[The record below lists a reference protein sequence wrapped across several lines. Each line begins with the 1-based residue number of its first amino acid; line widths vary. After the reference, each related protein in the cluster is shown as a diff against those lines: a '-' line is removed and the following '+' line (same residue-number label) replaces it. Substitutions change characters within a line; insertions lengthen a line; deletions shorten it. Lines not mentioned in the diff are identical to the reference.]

1 MKIRRL
7 ERLKMVVTK
16 VFQIKQPGNL
26 KNAINY
32 IVNDAKTLKAD
43 DMNDPENIFSYE
55 VQGEEV
61 FKRLVSGY
69 DLTDSSDKDTVYD
82 DFILTK
88 MSADSLNGND
98 RLSDLKN
105 PDRVLAHHLIQS
117 FSPDD
122 NLTPEEIHEIGRK
135 TVLELTGGNHQFIIA
150 THMDKGHIHNHIIF
164 NTTNSTTLKKF
175 EWKKGTKQSLSKIS
189 DKHSELAGAKI
200 IEPKMNNSYTKYSA
214 WRRQNNYRFE
224 IKERLDFLL
233 KHSLSLEDFK
243 QKAAALDL
251 QIDFS
256 GKFVKYKLLD
266 QPQQRNVRDN
276 TLSKKGLY
284 SLEKI
289 KERIS
294 KNQLVFDVE
303 ELKAQYQESKE
314 KTANDFEL
322 KLEVE
327 SWQVEQ
333 ESKQGIYVQ
342 MDMGAL
348 NSGTILIPSHKV
360 DKNEDGNYTI
370 YIKEKDYFYFLNPD
384 QSQKNRYMMG
394 LTVARQLAKQNGE
407 TLVTKNAQISSMR
420 ELIKEYNFLVE
431 HGVTDGAQFQHLEER
446 FNEKIET
453 TQEELRQLD
462 ERLGRYHKIEGALLA
477 IQKSPENSLT
487 SVQLLDDLGVP
498 KDIGLEDVSQLIKQF
513 QIEKGALQEFFDD
526 TLKHYTDYRDIK
538 EHVRSREE
546 KVDRRFEDEK
556 VL

>member
-1 MKIRRL
+1 
-7 ERLKMVVTK
+7 MVVIKTPK
-16 VFQIKQPGNL
+16 QIKTPSNL
-26 KNAINY
+26 KIAVRY
-32 IVNDAKTLKAD
+32 ILNEAKTLVSGTAESD
-43 DMNDPENIFSYE
+43 VDFPLVYHD
-55 VQGEEV
+55 GELQM
-61 FKRLVSGY
+61 KLVSGNGI
-69 DLTDSSDKDTVYD
+69 SDFSVADEEMVMTKLAAAFKKGD
-82 DFILTK
+82 D
-88 MSADSLNGND
+88 
-98 RLSDLKN
+98 DLKELSSGKQ
-105 PDRVLAHHLIQS
+105 VLAHHIIQS

-122 NLTPEEIHEIGRK
+122 NLTPEQVHEIGRQ
-135 TVLELTGGNHQFIIA
+135 TMLELTGGNYEFVIA
-150 THMDKGHIHNHIIF
+150 THTDKDHLHNHIIL
-164 NTTNSTTLKKF
+164 NTTNTSTLKKF
-175 EWKKGTKQSLSKIS
+175 RWEKKTLKNLRAIS
-189 DKHSELAGAKI
+189 DKYAARYGAKI
-200 IEPKMNNSYTKYSA
+200 IKPTMKNSYTKYSA

-243 QKAAALDL
+243 HKAAALDL

-266 QPQQRNVRDN
+266 QPQQRNVRDD

-303 ELKAQYQESKE
+303 ELKEQYQESKE

-431 HGVTDGAQFQHLEER
+431 HGVTDGTQFQHLEER
-446 FNEKIET
+446 FNEKIEA

-477 IQKSPENSLT
+477 IQKSPENSLAA
-487 SVQLLDDLGVP
+487 VQLLDDLGVP
-498 KDIGLEDVSQLIKQF
+498 KDMGLEDVSQLIKQF

-556 VL
+556 TL

>member
-1 MKIRRL
+1 
-7 ERLKMVVTK
+7 MVVIKSPT
-16 VFQIKQPGNL
+16 QIKTPANL
-26 KNAINY
+26 KRAVNY
-32 IVNDAKTLKAD
+32 ILNEAKTLVSGTAESVLD
-43 DMNDPENIFSYE
+43 FPLVYHD
-55 VQGEEV
+55 GELQM
-61 FKRLVSGY
+61 KLVSGNGI
-69 DLTDSSDKDTVYD
+69 SDFSVADEEMVMTKLAAAFKKGD
-82 DFILTK
+82 D
-88 MSADSLNGND
+88 
-98 RLSDLKN
+98 DLKELSSGKQ
-105 PDRVLAHHLIQS
+105 VLAHHIIQS

-122 NLTPEEIHEIGRK
+122 NLTPEQVHEIGRQ
-135 TVLELTGGNHQFIIA
+135 TMLELTGGNYEFVIA
-150 THMDKGHIHNHIIF
+150 THTDKDHLHNHIIL
-164 NTTNSTTLKKF
+164 NTTNTSTLKKF
-175 EWKKGTKQSLSKIS
+175 RWEKKTLKNLRAIS
-189 DKHSELAGAKI
+189 DKYAARYGAKI
-200 IEPKMNNSYTKYSA
+200 IEPTMKNSYTKYSA

-224 IKERLDFLL
+224 IKERLDFLM

-243 QKAAALDL
+243 HKAAALDL

-266 QPQQRNVRDN
+266 QPQQRNVRDD

-303 ELKAQYQESKE
+303 ELKEQYQESKE

-394 LTVARQLAKQNGE
+394 LTVARQLSKQNGE

-431 HGVTDGAQFQHLEER
+431 HGVTDGTQFQHLEER
-446 FNEKIET
+446 FNEKIEA

-477 IQKSPENSLT
+477 IQQSPENSLAA
-487 SVQLLDDLGVP
+487 VQLLDDLGVP
-498 KDIGLEDVSQLIKQF
+498 KDMGLEDVSQLIKQF

-526 TLKHYTDYRDIK
+526 TLKHYTDYRDVK

-546 KVDRRFEDEK
+546 KVDRRFEDGK
-556 VL
+556 TL

>member
-1 MKIRRL
+1 
-7 ERLKMVVTK
+7 MVVIKTPK
-16 VFQIKQPGNL
+16 QIKTPSNL
-26 KNAINY
+26 KIAVRY
-32 IVNDAKTLKAD
+32 ILNEAKTLVSGTVE
-43 DMNDPENIFSYE
+43 NDLDFPLVYHD
-55 VQGEEV
+55 GE
-61 FKRLVSGY
+61 FQMKLVSGNGI
-69 DLTDSSDKDTVYD
+69 SDFSVADEEMVMTKLAAAFKKGD
-82 DFILTK
+82 D
-88 MSADSLNGND
+88 
-98 RLSDLKN
+98 DLKELSSGKQ
-105 PDRVLAHHLIQS
+105 VLAHHIIQS

-122 NLTPEEIHEIGRK
+122 NLTPEQVHEIGRQ
-135 TVLELTGGNHQFIIA
+135 TMLELTGGNYEFVIA
-150 THMDKGHIHNHIIF
+150 THTDKDHLHNHIIL
-164 NTTNSTTLKKF
+164 NTTNTSTLKKF
-175 EWKKGTKQSLSKIS
+175 RWEKKTLKNLRAIS
-189 DKHSELAGAKI
+189 DKYAARYGAKI
-200 IEPKMNNSYTKYSA
+200 IEPTMKNSYTKYSA

-243 QKAAALDL
+243 HKAAALDL

-266 QPQQRNVRDN
+266 QPQQRNVRDD

-303 ELKAQYQESKE
+303 ELKEQYQESKE

-431 HGVTDGAQFQHLEER
+431 HGVTDGTQFQHLEER
-446 FNEKIET
+446 FNEKIEA

-477 IQKSPENSLT
+477 IQKSPENSLAA
-487 SVQLLDDLGVP
+487 VQLLDDLRVP
-498 KDIGLEDVSQLIKQF
+498 KDMGLEDVSQLIKQF

-556 VL
+556 TL

>member
-1 MKIRRL
+1 
-7 ERLKMVVTK
+7 MVVIKTPK
-16 VFQIKQPGNL
+16 QIKTPSNL
-26 KNAINY
+26 KIAVRY
-32 IVNDAKTLKAD
+32 ILNEAKTLVSGTAESD
-43 DMNDPENIFSYE
+43 LDFPLVYHN
-55 VQGEEV
+55 GELQM
-61 FKRLVSGY
+61 KLVSGNGI
-69 DLTDSSDKDTVYD
+69 SDFSVADEEMVMTKLAAAFKKGD
-82 DFILTK
+82 D
-88 MSADSLNGND
+88 
-98 RLSDLKN
+98 DLKELSSGKQ
-105 PDRVLAHHLIQS
+105 VLAHHIIQS

-122 NLTPEEIHEIGRK
+122 NLTPEQVHEIGRQ
-135 TVLELTGGNHQFIIA
+135 TMLELTGGNYEFVIA
-150 THMDKGHIHNHIIF
+150 THTDKDHLHNHIIL
-164 NTTNSTTLKKF
+164 NTTNTSTLKKF
-175 EWKKGTKQSLSKIS
+175 RWEKKTLKNLRAIS
-189 DKHSELAGAKI
+189 DKYAARYGAKI
-200 IEPKMNNSYTKYSA
+200 IEPTMKNSYTKYSA

-243 QKAAALDL
+243 QKAAALNL

-266 QPQQRNVRDN
+266 QPQQRNVRDD

-303 ELKAQYQESKE
+303 ELKEQYQESKE

-420 ELIKEYNFLVE
+420 DLIKEYNFLVE
-431 HGVTDGAQFQHLEER
+431 HGVTDGTQFQHLEER
-446 FNEKIET
+446 FNEKIEA

-462 ERLGRYHKIEGALLA
+462 ERLGRYHKIEGALLT
-477 IQKSPENSLT
+477 IQQSPENSLAA
-487 SVQLLDDLGVP
+487 VQLLDDLGVP
-498 KDIGLEDVSQLIKQF
+498 KDMGLEDVSQLIKQF

>member
-1 MKIRRL
+1 
-7 ERLKMVVTK
+7 MVVIKTPK
-16 VFQIKQPGNL
+16 QIKTPSNL
-26 KNAINY
+26 KIAVRY
-32 IVNDAKTLKAD
+32 ILNEAKTLVSGTAESD
-43 DMNDPENIFSYE
+43 LDFPLVYHD
-55 VQGEEV
+55 GELQM
-61 FKRLVSGY
+61 KLVSGNGI
-69 DLTDSSDKDTVYD
+69 SDFSVADEEMVMTKLAAAFKKGD
-82 DFILTK
+82 D
-88 MSADSLNGND
+88 
-98 RLSDLKN
+98 DLKELSSGKQ
-105 PDRVLAHHLIQS
+105 VLAHHIIQS

-122 NLTPEEIHEIGRK
+122 NLTPEQVHEIGRQ
-135 TVLELTGGNHQFIIA
+135 TMLELTGGNYEFVIA
-150 THMDKGHIHNHIIF
+150 THTDKDHLHNHIIL
-164 NTTNSTTLKKF
+164 NTTNTSTLKKF
-175 EWKKGTKQSLSKIS
+175 RWEKKTLKNLRAIS
-189 DKHSELAGAKI
+189 DKYAARYGAKI
-200 IEPKMNNSYTKYSA
+200 IEPTMKNSYTKYSA

-243 QKAAALDL
+243 HKAAALDL

-266 QPQQRNVRDN
+266 QPQQRNVRDD

-294 KNQLVFDVE
+294 KNQLVFDVK
-303 ELKAQYQESKE
+303 ELKEQYQESKE

-431 HGVTDGAQFQHLEER
+431 HGVTDGTQFQHLEER
-446 FNEKIET
+446 FNEKIEA

-477 IQKSPENSLT
+477 IQKSPENSLAA
-487 SVQLLDDLGVP
+487 VQLLDDLGVP
-498 KDIGLEDVSQLIKQF
+498 KDMGLEDVSQLIKQF

-556 VL
+556 TL

>member
-1 MKIRRL
+1 
-7 ERLKMVVTK
+7 MVVIKSPT
-16 VFQIKQPGNL
+16 QIKTPANL
-26 KNAINY
+26 KRAVNY
-32 IVNDAKTLKAD
+32 ILNEAKTLVSGTAESD
-43 DMNDPENIFSYE
+43 LDFPLVYHN
-55 VQGEEV
+55 GELQM
-61 FKRLVSGY
+61 KLVSGNGI
-69 DLTDSSDKDTVYD
+69 SDFSVADEEMVMTKLAAAFKKGD
-82 DFILTK
+82 D
-88 MSADSLNGND
+88 
-98 RLSDLKN
+98 DLKELSSGKQ
-105 PDRVLAHHLIQS
+105 VLAHHIIQS

-122 NLTPEEIHEIGRK
+122 NLTPEQVHEIGRQ
-135 TVLELTGGNHQFIIA
+135 TMLELTGGNYEFVIA
-150 THMDKGHIHNHIIF
+150 THTDKDHLHNHIIL
-164 NTTNSTTLKKF
+164 NTTNTSTLKKF
-175 EWKKGTKQSLSKIS
+175 RWEKKTLKNLRAIS
-189 DKHSELAGAKI
+189 DKYAARYGAKI
-200 IEPKMNNSYTKYSA
+200 IEPTMKNSYTKYSA

-243 QKAAALDL
+243 HKATSLDL

-266 QPQQRNVRDN
+266 QPQQRNVRDDA
-276 TLSKKGLY
+276 LSKKGLY

-303 ELKAQYQESKE
+303 ELKEQYQKSKE

-407 TLVTKNAQISSMR
+407 TLVTKNAQISSIR

-431 HGVTDGAQFQHLEER
+431 HGVTDGTQFQHLEER
-446 FNEKIET
+446 FNEKIEA

-462 ERLGRYHKIEGALLA
+462 DRLGRYHKIEGALLA
-477 IQKSPENSLT
+477 IQRSPENSLAA
-487 SVQLLDDLGVP
+487 VQLLDDLGVP
-498 KDIGLEDVSQLIKQF
+498 KDMGLEDVSQLIKQF

>member
-1 MKIRRL
+1 
-7 ERLKMVVTK
+7 MVVIKTPK
-16 VFQIKQPGNL
+16 QIKTPSNL
-26 KNAINY
+26 KIAVRY
-32 IVNDAKTLKAD
+32 ILNEAKTLVSETTESD
-43 DMNDPENIFSYE
+43 LDFPLVYHN
-55 VQGEEV
+55 GELQM
-61 FKRLVSGY
+61 KLVSGNGI
-69 DLTDSSDKDTVYD
+69 SDFSVADEEMVMTKLAAAFKKGD
-82 DFILTK
+82 D
-88 MSADSLNGND
+88 
-98 RLSDLKN
+98 DLKELSSGKQ
-105 PDRVLAHHLIQS
+105 VLAHHIIQS

-122 NLTPEEIHEIGRK
+122 NLTPEQVHEIGRQMM
-135 TVLELTGGNHQFIIA
+135 LELTGGNYEFVIA
-150 THMDKGHIHNHIIF
+150 THTDKDHLHNHIIL
-164 NTTNSTTLKKF
+164 NTTNTSTLKKF
-175 EWKKGTKQSLSKIS
+175 RWEKKTLKNLRAIS
-189 DKHSELAGAKI
+189 DKYAARYGAKI
-200 IEPKMNNSYTKYSA
+200 IEPTMKNSYTKYSA

-224 IKERLDFLL
+224 IKDRLDFLL

-243 QKAAALDL
+243 QKAVALDL
-251 QIDFS
+251 QVDFS

-266 QPQQRNVRDN
+266 HPQQRNVRDD

-289 KERIS
+289 RERIS

-303 ELKAQYQESKE
+303 ELKEQYQESKE

-431 HGVTDGAQFQHLEER
+431 HGVTDGTQFQHLEER

-462 ERLGRYHKIEGALLA
+462 KRLGRYHKIEGALLA

-498 KDIGLEDVSQLIKQF
+498 KDMGLEDVSQLIKQF

>member
-1 MKIRRL
+1 
-7 ERLKMVVTK
+7 MVVIKTPK
-16 VFQIKQPGNL
+16 QIKTPSNL
-26 KNAINY
+26 KIAVRY
-32 IVNDAKTLKAD
+32 ILNEAKTLVSGTAESD
-43 DMNDPENIFSYE
+43 LDFPLVYHD
-55 VQGEEV
+55 GELQM
-61 FKRLVSGY
+61 KLVSGNGI
-69 DLTDSSDKDTVYD
+69 SDFSVADEEMVMTKLAAAFKKGD
-82 DFILTK
+82 D
-88 MSADSLNGND
+88 
-98 RLSDLKN
+98 DLKELSSGKQ
-105 PDRVLAHHLIQS
+105 VLAHHIIQS

-122 NLTPEEIHEIGRK
+122 NLTPEQVHEIGRQ
-135 TVLELTGGNHQFIIA
+135 TMLELTGGNYEFVIA
-150 THMDKGHIHNHIIF
+150 THTDKDHLHNHIIL
-164 NTTNSTTLKKF
+164 NTTNTSTLKKF
-175 EWKKGTKQSLSKIS
+175 RWEKKTLKNLRAIS
-189 DKHSELAGAKI
+189 DKYAARYGAKI
-200 IEPKMNNSYTKYSA
+200 IEPTMKNSYTKYSA

-243 QKAAALDL
+243 HKAAALDL

-266 QPQQRNVRDN
+266 QPQQRNVRDD

-303 ELKAQYQESKE
+303 ELKEQYQESKE

-431 HGVTDGAQFQHLEER
+431 HGVTDGTQFQHLEER
-446 FNEKIET
+446 FNEKIEA

-477 IQKSPENSLT
+477 IQKSPENSLAA
-487 SVQLLDDLGVP
+487 VQLLDDLGVP
-498 KDIGLEDVSQLIKQF
+498 KDMGLEDVSQLIKQF

-538 EHVRSREE
+538 EQVRSREE
-546 KVDRRFEDEK
+546 KVDQRFEDEK
-556 VL
+556 TL

>member
-1 MKIRRL
+1 
-7 ERLKMVVTK
+7 MVVIKTPK
-16 VFQIKQPGNL
+16 QIKTPSNL
-26 KNAINY
+26 KIAVRY
-32 IVNDAKTLKAD
+32 ILNEAKTLVSETAESD
-43 DMNDPENIFSYE
+43 LDFPLVYHN
-55 VQGEEV
+55 GELQM
-61 FKRLVSGY
+61 KLVSGNGI
-69 DLTDSSDKDTVYD
+69 SDFSVADEEMVMTKLAAAFKKGD
-82 DFILTK
+82 D
-88 MSADSLNGND
+88 
-98 RLSDLKN
+98 DLKELSSGKQ
-105 PDRVLAHHLIQS
+105 VLAHHIIQS

-122 NLTPEEIHEIGRK
+122 NLTPEQVHEIGCQ
-135 TVLELTGGNHQFIIA
+135 TMLELTGGNYEFVIA
-150 THMDKGHIHNHIIF
+150 THTDKDHLHNHIIL
-164 NTTNSTTLKKF
+164 NTTNTSTLKKF
-175 EWKKGTKQSLSKIS
+175 RWEKKTLKNLRAIS
-189 DKHSELAGAKI
+189 DKYAARYGAKI
-200 IEPKMNNSYTKYSA
+200 IEPTMKNSYTKYSA

-243 QKAAALDL
+243 HKAAALDL

-303 ELKAQYQESKE
+303 ELKEQYQESKE

-431 HGVTDGAQFQHLEER
+431 HGVTDGTQFQHLEER
-446 FNEKIET
+446 FNEKIEA

-477 IQKSPENSLT
+477 IQKSPENSLAAI
-487 SVQLLDDLGVP
+487 QLLDDLGVP
-498 KDIGLEDVSQLIKQF
+498 KDMGLEDVSQLIKQF

-546 KVDRRFEDEK
+546 KVARRFEDEK
-556 VL
+556 TL

>member
-1 MKIRRL
+1 
-7 ERLKMVVTK
+7 MVVIKTPK
-16 VFQIKQPGNL
+16 QIKTPSNL
-26 KNAINY
+26 KIAVRY
-32 IVNDAKTLKAD
+32 ILNEAKTLVSGTAESD
-43 DMNDPENIFSYE
+43 LDFPLVYHD
-55 VQGEEV
+55 GELQM
-61 FKRLVSGY
+61 KLVSGNGI
-69 DLTDSSDKDTVYD
+69 SDFSVADEEMVMTKLAAAFKKGD
-82 DFILTK
+82 D
-88 MSADSLNGND
+88 
-98 RLSDLKN
+98 DLKELSSGKQ
-105 PDRVLAHHLIQS
+105 VLAHHIIQS

-122 NLTPEEIHEIGRK
+122 NLTPEQVHEIGRQ
-135 TVLELTGGNHQFIIA
+135 TMLELTGGNYEFVIA
-150 THMDKGHIHNHIIF
+150 THTDKDHLHNHIIL
-164 NTTNSTTLKKF
+164 NTTNTSTLKKF
-175 EWKKGTKQSLSKIS
+175 RWEKKTLKNLRAIS
-189 DKHSELAGAKI
+189 DKYAARYGAKI
-200 IEPKMNNSYTKYSA
+200 IEPTMKNSYTKYSA

-243 QKAAALDL
+243 HKAAALDL

-266 QPQQRNVRDN
+266 QPQQRNVRDD

-303 ELKAQYQESKE
+303 ELKEQYQESKE

-431 HGVTDGAQFQHLEER
+431 HGVTDGTQFQHLEER
-446 FNEKIET
+446 FNEKIEA

-477 IQKSPENSLT
+477 IQQSPENSLAA
-487 SVQLLDDLGVP
+487 VQLLDDLGAP
-498 KDIGLEDVSQLIKQF
+498 KDMGLEDVSQLIKQF

-526 TLKHYTDYRDIK
+526 TLKHYTDYRDVK

-546 KVDRRFEDEK
+546 KVDRRFEDGK
-556 VL
+556 TL

>member
-1 MKIRRL
+1 
-7 ERLKMVVTK
+7 MVVIKTPK
-16 VFQIKQPGNL
+16 QIKTPSNL
-26 KNAINY
+26 KIAVRY
-32 IVNDAKTLKAD
+32 ILNEAKTLVSETAESD
-43 DMNDPENIFSYE
+43 LDFPLVYHN
-55 VQGEEV
+55 GELQM
-61 FKRLVSGY
+61 KLVSGNGI
-69 DLTDSSDKDTVYD
+69 SDFSVADEEMVMTKLAAAFKKGD
-82 DFILTK
+82 D
-88 MSADSLNGND
+88 
-98 RLSDLKN
+98 DLKELSSGKQ
-105 PDRVLAHHLIQS
+105 VLAHHIIQS

-122 NLTPEEIHEIGRK
+122 NLTPEQVHEIGRQ
-135 TVLELTGGNHQFIIA
+135 TMLELTGGNYEFVIA
-150 THMDKGHIHNHIIF
+150 THTDKDHLHNHIIL
-164 NTTNSTTLKKF
+164 NTTNTSTLKKF
-175 EWKKGTKQSLSKIS
+175 RWEKKTLKNLRAIS
-189 DKHSELAGAKI
+189 DKYAARYGAKI
-200 IEPKMNNSYTKYSA
+200 IEPTMKNSYTKYSA

-243 QKAAALDL
+243 HKAAALDL

-266 QPQQRNVRDN
+266 QPQQRNVRDD

-303 ELKAQYQESKE
+303 ELKEQYQESKE

-431 HGVTDGAQFQHLEER
+431 HGVTDGTQFQHLEER
-446 FNEKIET
+446 FNEKIEA

-477 IQKSPENSLT
+477 IQKSPENSLAA
-487 SVQLLDDLGVP
+487 VQLLDDLGVP
-498 KDIGLEDVSQLIKQF
+498 KDMGLEDVSQLIKQF

>member
-1 MKIRRL
+1 
-7 ERLKMVVTK
+7 MVVIKTPK
-16 VFQIKQPGNL
+16 QIKTPSNL
-26 KNAINY
+26 KIAVRY
-32 IVNDAKTLKAD
+32 ILNEAKTLVSETAESD
-43 DMNDPENIFSYE
+43 LDFPLVYHN
-55 VQGEEV
+55 GELQM
-61 FKRLVSGY
+61 KLVSGNGI
-69 DLTDSSDKDTVYD
+69 SDFSVADEEMVMTKLAAAFKKGD
-82 DFILTK
+82 D
-88 MSADSLNGND
+88 
-98 RLSDLKN
+98 DLKELSSGKQ
-105 PDRVLAHHLIQS
+105 VLAHHIIQS

-122 NLTPEEIHEIGRK
+122 NLTPEQVHEIGRQ
-135 TVLELTGGNHQFIIA
+135 TMLELTGGNYEFVIA
-150 THMDKGHIHNHIIF
+150 THTDKDHLHNHIIL
-164 NTTNSTTLKKF
+164 NTTNTSTLKKF
-175 EWKKGTKQSLSKIS
+175 RWEKKTLKNLRAIS
-189 DKHSELAGAKI
+189 DKNAARYGAKI
-200 IEPKMNNSYTKYSA
+200 IEPTMKNSYTKYSA

-243 QKAAALDL
+243 QKAAALNL

-266 QPQQRNVRDN
+266 QPQQRNVRDD

-303 ELKAQYQESKE
+303 ELKEQYQESKE

-360 DKNEDGNYTI
+360 DKNEDGNYII

-431 HGVTDGAQFQHLEER
+431 HGVTDGTQFQHLEER
-446 FNEKIET
+446 FNEKIES

-462 ERLGRYHKIEGALLA
+462 DRLGRYHKIEGALLA
-477 IQKSPENSLT
+477 IQQSPENSLAA
-487 SVQLLDDLGVP
+487 VQLLDDLGVP
-498 KDIGLEDVSQLIKQF
+498 KDMGLEDVSQLIKQF

-526 TLKHYTDYRDIK
+526 TLKHYTDYRDVK

-546 KVDRRFEDEK
+546 KVDRRFEDGK
-556 VL
+556 TL

>member
-1 MKIRRL
+1 
-7 ERLKMVVTK
+7 MVVIKTPK
-16 VFQIKQPGNL
+16 QIKTPSNL
-26 KNAINY
+26 KIAVRY
-32 IVNDAKTLKAD
+32 ILNEAKTLVSETAESD
-43 DMNDPENIFSYE
+43 LDFPLVYHN
-55 VQGEEV
+55 GELQM
-61 FKRLVSGY
+61 KLVSGNGI
-69 DLTDSSDKDTVYD
+69 SDFSVADEEMVMTKLAAAFKKGD
-82 DFILTK
+82 D
-88 MSADSLNGND
+88 
-98 RLSDLKN
+98 DLKELSSGKQ
-105 PDRVLAHHLIQS
+105 VLAHHIIQS

-122 NLTPEEIHEIGRK
+122 NLTPEQVHEIGRQMM
-135 TVLELTGGNHQFIIA
+135 LELTGGNYEFVIA
-150 THMDKGHIHNHIIF
+150 THTDKDHLHNHIIL
-164 NTTNSTTLKKF
+164 NTTNTSTLKKF
-175 EWKKGTKQSLSKIS
+175 RWEKKTLKNLRAIS
-189 DKHSELAGAKI
+189 DKYAARYGAKI
-200 IEPKMNNSYTKYSA
+200 IEPTMKNSYTKYSA

-224 IKERLDFLL
+224 IKDRLDFLL

-243 QKAAALDL
+243 QKAVALDL
-251 QIDFS
+251 QVDFS

-266 QPQQRNVRDN
+266 HPQQRNVRDD

-303 ELKAQYQESKE
+303 ELKEQYQESKE
-314 KTANDFEL
+314 KTANDFDL

-431 HGVTDGAQFQHLEER
+431 HGVTDGAQFQHLEDR
-446 FNEKIET
+446 FNEKIEA

-477 IQKSPENSLT
+477 IQQSPESSLVA
-487 SVQLLDDLGVP
+487 VQLLADLGVP
-498 KDIGLEDVSQLIKQF
+498 KDMGLEDVSQLIKQF

-526 TLKHYTDYRDIK
+526 TLKHYTNYRDVK

-556 VL
+556 VF

>member
-1 MKIRRL
+1 
-7 ERLKMVVTK
+7 MVVIKTPK
-16 VFQIKQPGNL
+16 QIKTPSNL
-26 KNAINY
+26 KIAVRY
-32 IVNDAKTLKAD
+32 ILNEAKTLVSGTAESD
-43 DMNDPENIFSYE
+43 LDFPLVYHD
-55 VQGEEV
+55 GELQM
-61 FKRLVSGY
+61 KLVSGNGI
-69 DLTDSSDKDTVYD
+69 SDFSVADEEMVMTKLAAAFKKGD
-82 DFILTK
+82 D
-88 MSADSLNGND
+88 
-98 RLSDLKN
+98 DLKELSSGKQ
-105 PDRVLAHHLIQS
+105 VLAHHIIQS

-122 NLTPEEIHEIGRK
+122 NLTPEQVHEIGRQ
-135 TVLELTGGNHQFIIA
+135 TMLELTGGNYEFVIA
-150 THMDKGHIHNHIIF
+150 THTDKDHLHNHIIL
-164 NTTNSTTLKKF
+164 NTTNTSTLKKF
-175 EWKKGTKQSLSKIS
+175 RWEKKTLKNLRAIS
-189 DKHSELAGAKI
+189 DKYAARYGAKI
-200 IEPKMNNSYTKYSA
+200 IEPTMKNSYTKYSA

-243 QKAAALDL
+243 HKAAALNL

-266 QPQQRNVRDN
+266 QPQQRNVRDD

-303 ELKAQYQESKE
+303 ELKEQYQESKE

-407 TLVTKNAQISSMR
+407 ILVTKNAQISSMR

-431 HGVTDGAQFQHLEER
+431 HGVTDGTQFQHLEER
-446 FNEKIET
+446 FNEKIEA

-477 IQKSPENSLT
+477 IQKSPENSLAAI
-487 SVQLLDDLGVP
+487 QLLDDLGVP
-498 KDIGLEDVSQLIKQF
+498 KDMGLEDVSQLIKQF

-556 VL
+556 TL

>member
-1 MKIRRL
+1 
-7 ERLKMVVTK
+7 MVVIKTPK
-16 VFQIKQPGNL
+16 QIKTPSNL
-26 KNAINY
+26 KIAVRY
-32 IVNDAKTLKAD
+32 ILNEAKTLVSETTESD
-43 DMNDPENIFSYE
+43 LDFPLVYHN
-55 VQGEEV
+55 GELQM
-61 FKRLVSGY
+61 KLVSGNGI
-69 DLTDSSDKDTVYD
+69 SDFSVADEEMVMTKLAAAFKKGD
-82 DFILTK
+82 D
-88 MSADSLNGND
+88 
-98 RLSDLKN
+98 DLKELSSGKQ
-105 PDRVLAHHLIQS
+105 VLAHHIIQS

-122 NLTPEEIHEIGRK
+122 NLTPEQVHEIGRQ
-135 TVLELTGGNHQFIIA
+135 TMLELTGGNYEFVIA
-150 THMDKGHIHNHIIF
+150 THTDKDHLHNHIIL
-164 NTTNSTTLKKF
+164 NTTNTSTLKKF
-175 EWKKGTKQSLSKIS
+175 RWEKKTLKNLRAIS
-189 DKHSELAGAKI
+189 DKYAARYGAKI
-200 IEPKMNNSYTKYSA
+200 IEPTMKNSYTKYSA

-243 QKAAALDL
+243 QKAAALNL

-266 QPQQRNVRDN
+266 QPQQRNVRDD

-284 SLEKI
+284 SLERI
-289 KERIS
+289 KDRIS

-303 ELKAQYQESKE
+303 ELKEQYQESKE

-431 HGVTDGAQFQHLEER
+431 HGVTDGTQFQHLEER
-446 FNEKIET
+446 FNEKIEA

-477 IQKSPENSLT
+477 IQKSPENSLAA
-487 SVQLLDDLGVP
+487 VQLLDDLGVP
-498 KDIGLEDVSQLIKQF
+498 KDMGLEDVSQLIKQF

>member
-1 MKIRRL
+1 
-7 ERLKMVVTK
+7 MVVIKTPK
-16 VFQIKQPGNL
+16 QIKTPSNL
-26 KNAINY
+26 KIAVRY
-32 IVNDAKTLKAD
+32 ILNEAKTLVSGTVE
-43 DMNDPENIFSYE
+43 NDLDFPLVYHD
-55 VQGEEV
+55 GE
-61 FKRLVSGY
+61 FQMKLVSGNGI
-69 DLTDSSDKDTVYD
+69 SDFSVADEEMVMTKLAAAFKKGD
-82 DFILTK
+82 D
-88 MSADSLNGND
+88 
-98 RLSDLKN
+98 DLKELSSGKQ
-105 PDRVLAHHLIQS
+105 VLAHHIIQS

-122 NLTPEEIHEIGRK
+122 NLTPEQVHEIGRQ
-135 TVLELTGGNHQFIIA
+135 TMLELTGGNYEFVIA
-150 THMDKGHIHNHIIF
+150 THTDKDHLHNHIIL
-164 NTTNSTTLKKF
+164 NTTNTSTLKKF
-175 EWKKGTKQSLSKIS
+175 RWEKKTLKNLRAIS
-189 DKHSELAGAKI
+189 DKYAARYGAKI
-200 IEPKMNNSYTKYSA
+200 IEPTMKNSYTKYSA

-243 QKAAALDL
+243 HKAAALDL

-266 QPQQRNVRDN
+266 QPQQRNVRDD

-303 ELKAQYQESKE
+303 ELKEQYQESKE

-431 HGVTDGAQFQHLEER
+431 HGVTDGTQFQHLEER
-446 FNEKIET
+446 FNEKIEA

-477 IQKSPENSLT
+477 IQQSPENSLAA
-487 SVQLLDDLGVP
+487 VQLLDDLGVP
-498 KDIGLEDVSQLIKQF
+498 KDMGLEDVSQLIKQF

-526 TLKHYTDYRDIK
+526 TLKHYTDYRDVK

-546 KVDRRFEDEK
+546 KVDRRFEDGK
-556 VL
+556 TL

>member
-1 MKIRRL
+1 
-7 ERLKMVVTK
+7 MVVIKSPT
-16 VFQIKQPGNL
+16 QIKTPANL
-26 KNAINY
+26 KRAVNY
-32 IVNDAKTLKAD
+32 ILNEAKTLVSGTAESD
-43 DMNDPENIFSYE
+43 LDFPLVYHD
-55 VQGEEV
+55 GELQM
-61 FKRLVSGY
+61 KLVSGNGI
-69 DLTDSSDKDTVYD
+69 SDFSVADEEMVMTKLAAAFKKGD
-82 DFILTK
+82 D
-88 MSADSLNGND
+88 
-98 RLSDLKN
+98 DLKELSSGKQ
-105 PDRVLAHHLIQS
+105 VLAHHIIQS

-122 NLTPEEIHEIGRK
+122 NLTPEQVHEIGRQ
-135 TVLELTGGNHQFIIA
+135 TMLELTGGNYEFVIA
-150 THMDKGHIHNHIIF
+150 THTDKDHLHNHIIL
-164 NTTNSTTLKKF
+164 NTTNTSTLKKF
-175 EWKKGTKQSLSKIS
+175 RWEKKTLKNLRAIS
-189 DKHSELAGAKI
+189 DKYAARYGAKI
-200 IEPKMNNSYTKYSA
+200 IEPTMKNSYTKYSA

-266 QPQQRNVRDN
+266 QSQQRNVRDD

-303 ELKAQYQESKE
+303 ELKEQYQESKE

-431 HGVTDGAQFQHLEER
+431 HGVTDGTQFQHLEER
-446 FNEKIET
+446 FNEKIEA

-477 IQKSPENSLT
+477 IQQSPENSLAA
-487 SVQLLDDLGVP
+487 VQLLDDLGVP
-498 KDIGLEDVSQLIKQF
+498 KDMGLEDVSQLIKQF

>member
-1 MKIRRL
+1 
-7 ERLKMVVTK
+7 MVVIKTPK
-16 VFQIKQPGNL
+16 QIKTPSNL
-26 KNAINY
+26 KIAVRY
-32 IVNDAKTLKAD
+32 ILNEAKTLVSGTAESD
-43 DMNDPENIFSYE
+43 LDFPLVYHD
-55 VQGEEV
+55 GELQM
-61 FKRLVSGY
+61 KLVSGNGI
-69 DLTDSSDKDTVYD
+69 SDFSVADEEMVMTKLAAAFKKGD
-82 DFILTK
+82 D
-88 MSADSLNGND
+88 
-98 RLSDLKN
+98 DLKELSSGKQ
-105 PDRVLAHHLIQS
+105 VLAHHIIQS

-122 NLTPEEIHEIGRK
+122 NLTPERVHEIGRQ
-135 TVLELTGGNHQFIIA
+135 TMLELTGGNYEFVIA
-150 THMDKGHIHNHIIF
+150 THTDKDHLHNHIIL
-164 NTTNSTTLKKF
+164 NTTNISTLKKF
-175 EWKKGTKQSLSKIS
+175 RWEKKTLKNLRAIS
-189 DKHSELAGAKI
+189 DKYAARYGAKI
-200 IEPKMNNSYTKYSA
+200 IEPTMKNSYTKYSA

-243 QKAAALDL
+243 HKAAALDL
-251 QIDFS
+251 QVDFS

-266 QPQQRNVRDN
+266 QPQQRNVRDD

-303 ELKAQYQESKE
+303 ELKEQYQESKE

-431 HGVTDGAQFQHLEER
+431 HGVTDGTQFQHLEER
-446 FNEKIET
+446 FNEKIEA

-477 IQKSPENSLT
+477 IQQSPENSLAA
-487 SVQLLDDLGVP
+487 VQLLDDLGVP
-498 KDIGLEDVSQLIKQF
+498 KDMGLEDVSQLIKQF

>member
-1 MKIRRL
+1 
-7 ERLKMVVTK
+7 MVVIKTPK
-16 VFQIKQPGNL
+16 QIKTPSNL
-26 KNAINY
+26 KIAVRY
-32 IVNDAKTLKAD
+32 ILNEAKTLVSETTESD
-43 DMNDPENIFSYE
+43 LDFPLVYHN
-55 VQGEEV
+55 GELQM
-61 FKRLVSGY
+61 KLVSGNGI
-69 DLTDSSDKDTVYD
+69 SDFSVADEEMVMTKLAAAFKKGD
-82 DFILTK
+82 D
-88 MSADSLNGND
+88 
-98 RLSDLKN
+98 DLKELSSGKQ
-105 PDRVLAHHLIQS
+105 VLAHHIIQS

-122 NLTPEEIHEIGRK
+122 NLTPEQVHEIGRQMM
-135 TVLELTGGNHQFIIA
+135 LELTGGNYEFVIA
-150 THMDKGHIHNHIIF
+150 THTDKDHLHNHIIL
-164 NTTNSTTLKKF
+164 NTTNTSTLKKF
-175 EWKKGTKQSLSKIS
+175 RWEKKTLKNLRAIS
-189 DKHSELAGAKI
+189 DKYAARYGAKI
-200 IEPKMNNSYTKYSA
+200 IEPTMKNSYTKYSA

-224 IKERLDFLL
+224 IKDRLDFLL

-243 QKAAALDL
+243 QKAVALDL

-266 QPQQRNVRDN
+266 HPQQRNVRDD

-289 KERIS
+289 RERIS

-303 ELKAQYQESKE
+303 ELKEQYQESKE

-431 HGVTDGAQFQHLEER
+431 HGVTDGTQFQHLEER

-462 ERLGRYHKIEGALLA
+462 KRLGRYHKIEGALLA

-498 KDIGLEDVSQLIKQF
+498 KDMGLEDVSQLIKQF